1 MKQLLSLLLLPV
13 LSKGAAIVEAP
24 QRCPLQE
31 VNLMDVDLFVDTEE
45 ECVDICARHD
55 NCFFYNFYTGDSS
68 SLQAPSQC
76 FLYEKCTRSVV
87 KATEHCPLD
96 KNNVIELLPFV
107 KTEDEC
113 SMTCAANHDCSFFK
127 VTETL
132 INTTGNLSN

>member
-1 MKQLLSLLLLPV
+1 
-13 LSKGAAIVEAP
+13 
-24 QRCPLQE
+24 
-31 VNLMDVDLFVDTEE
+31 MDVDLFVDTEE

-127 VTETL
+127 VTETRV
-132 INTTGNLSN
+132 NTRENRVNNNSNCPSIFLTTIPDSPCCVTTSVPV